1 MNGQRMNDLTYVVNW
16 HLEKAFQTFQR
27 YVLMKMLIDFVVEYD
42 LTKENIEVVQIPLNS
57 VSCNS

>member
-1 MNGQRMNDLTYVVNW
+1 MVKGWILTYVVNCD
-16 HLEKAFQTFQR
+16 LEKAFQTFQR